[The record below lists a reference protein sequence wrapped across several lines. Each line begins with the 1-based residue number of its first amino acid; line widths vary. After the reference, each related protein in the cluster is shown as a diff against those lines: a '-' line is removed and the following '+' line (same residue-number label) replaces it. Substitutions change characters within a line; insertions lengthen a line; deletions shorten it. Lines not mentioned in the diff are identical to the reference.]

1 VRELNSLTP
10 NWENKSCKK
19 VGECGSFGMSYRLED
34 FTTLNGS
41 AILAFN
47 EVLMVQCRAV
57 HDMVERGK
65 VIKQFSLVLL
75 VVLQIT
81 MAPIVLFSLTYLI
94 HVDYEAAQVSIRTEL
109 IHWVVTAGLSYG
121 AISIALALVVGGY
134 RPFFV
139 ANQGGFLSFLRLSPR
154 TGDPELVDRARLHL
168 QGTPYGKMAKLVS
181 SKTGNGEYDLMSVH
195 GGLQLLAVPMQVILI
210 AVPLAIM
217 EGVPDSIV
225 RPSRAFDLGM
235 AGYLVALWIAVRVHP
250 IVSLHLVGIAA
261 MFRNVV
267 WRVSR
272 LSWILPIFL
281 YWLVAR
287 LVLLFSLDILNVN
300 YEQWHEM
307 QLERIVLE
315 MIAPDAEMPE
325 TAILDFIVAISV
337 LPMATFTTISV
348 LGGSQ
353 TMPEW
358 MFGQEP
364 VLESLRTKELAAGV
378 EESNPDNSGGVEQG
392 VGDVHA
398 PNNEESDKES
408 RMIDTPFDLFGDD

>member
-1 VRELNSLTP
+1 MGHLSNEALMAVCSAE
-10 NWENKSCKK
+10 
-19 VGECGSFGMSYRLED
+19 GGMVD
-34 FTTLNGS
+34 
-41 AILAFN
+41 
-47 EVLMVQCRAV
+47 
-57 HDMVERGK
+57 RGK
-65 VIKQFSLVLL
+65 VGKQLILVLL

-81 MAPIVLFSLTYLI
+81 MAPVILFSLTYLVHI
-94 HVDYEAAQVSIRTEL
+94 DYEAAQVSIRTDL
-109 IHWVVTAGLSYG
+109 IHWVVSAGLSYG
-121 AISIALALVVGGY
+121 LISIALALVIGGF

-139 ANQGGFLSFLRLSPR
+139 ANRGGILPALNMSPR
-154 TGDPELVDRARLHL
+154 TGDPELVDRARLYL
-168 QGTPYGKMAKLVS
+168 QGTPYGKMARLVN
-181 SKTGNGEYDLMSVH
+181 SKTRGGEYDLMAVH

-217 EGVPDSIV
+217 EGIPDSLV

-250 IVSLHLVGIAA
+250 VVSHQLVGIAA

-272 LSWILPIFL
+272 LSWVLPIFL

-287 LVLLFSLDILNVN
+287 VVLLVSLDVLNVD

-307 QLERIVLE
+307 QLEKIILE
-315 MIAPDAEMPE
+315 TIAPGAEVPE

-353 TMPEW
+353 EMPDW
-358 MFGQEP
+358 MFGQESA
-364 VLESLRTKELAAGV
+364 LESLRTKELGDGKEP
-378 EESNPDNSGGVEQG
+378 EESKEDEMAAIVNDESDEE
-392 VGDVHA
+392 D
-398 PNNEESDKES
+398 EESSS
-408 RMIDTPFDLFGDD
+408 RMIDTPFDLFSES

>member
-1 VRELNSLTP
+1 MMRRWGDFSTLTSL
-10 NWENKSCKK
+10 
-19 VGECGSFGMSYRLED
+19 VV
-34 FTTLNGS
+34 
-41 AILAFN
+41 LALN
-47 EVLMVQCRAV
+47 EVLMVQCRTV
-57 HDMVERGK
+57 DDMTEREK
-65 VIKQFSLVLL
+65 VTKQLALVLM
-75 VVLQIT
+75 VILQIT

-94 HVDYEAAQVSIRTEL
+94 QVDYEAAQVSIRTEL

-121 AISIALALVVGGY
+121 VISIALALIVGGF
-134 RPFFV
+134 RPFFI
-139 ANQGGFLSFLRLSPR
+139 ANNGGFLSFLRLSPR

-168 QGTPYGKMAKLVS
+168 QGTPYGKMAKLVHT
-181 SKTGNGEYDLMSVH
+181 KTSDGEFDLMAVH

-217 EGVPDSIV
+217 EGVPDSMI

-235 AGYLVALWIAVRVHP
+235 AGYLIALWIAVRVHP
-250 IVSLHLVGIAA
+250 IVSWKLVGIAA

-315 MIAPDAEMPE
+315 MIAPEAEMPE

-358 MFGQEP
+358 MFGQEAG
-364 VLESLRTKELAAGV
+364 LESLRTKELESRSEDSIL
-378 EESNPDNSGGVEQG
+378 EESSVKIPEEQEG
-392 VGDVHA
+392 VGL
-398 PNNEESDKES
+398 NEEDIEKES
-408 RMIDTPFDLFGDD
+408 RMIDMPFDIFGDD

>member
-1 VRELNSLTP
+1 MPAS
-10 NWENKSCKK
+10 
-19 VGECGSFGMSYRLED
+19 
-34 FTTLNGS
+34 
-41 AILAFN
+41 N
-47 EVLMVQCRAV
+47 EVLMMACSAEGG
-57 HDMVERGK
+57 MVDRGK
-65 VIKQFSLVLL
+65 VGKQLVLVLL

-81 MAPIVLFSLTYLI
+81 MAPVILFSLTYLI
-94 HVDYEAAQVSIRTEL
+94 DVDYEAAQVSIRTDL
-109 IHWVVTAGLSYG
+109 IHWVVSAGLSYG
-121 AISIALALVVGGY
+121 LISIALALVVGGF

-139 ANQGGFLSFLRLSPR
+139 ANRGGILPALNMSPR

-168 QGTPYGKMAKLVS
+168 QGTPYGKMARLVN
-181 SKTGNGEYDLMSVH
+181 SKTGDGEYDLMAVH

-217 EGVPDSIV
+217 EGVPDSV
-225 RPSRAFDLGM
+225 VKPSRAFDLGM

-250 IVSLHLVGIAA
+250 IVSQHLVGIAA

-272 LSWILPIFL
+272 LSWVLPIFL

-287 LVLLFSLDILNVN
+287 LALLVSLDVLNVN

-307 QLERIVLE
+307 QLEKIILE
-315 MIAPDAEMPE
+315 TIAPGAEVPE

-353 TMPEW
+353 NMPRW
-358 MFGQEP
+358 MFGQELS
-364 VLESLRTKELAAGV
+364 LESLRAKELESGEEPTDSEEGDV
-378 EESNPDNSGGVEQG
+378 VTQDEGESNGIGGG
-392 VGDVHA
+392 
-398 PNNEESDKES
+398 STS
-408 RMIDTPFDLFGDD
+408 RMIDTPFDIFGED

>member
-1 VRELNSLTP
+1 
-10 NWENKSCKK
+10 
-19 VGECGSFGMSYRLED
+19 MS
-34 FTTLNGS
+34 TS
-41 AILAFN
+41 N
-47 EVLMVQCRAV
+47 EVLMVRYRAV
-57 HDMVERGK
+57 GDMVERGK
-65 VIKQFSLVLL
+65 VAKQLSLALL

-81 MAPIVLFSLTYLI
+81 MAPIILFSLTYLI
-94 HVDYEAAQVSIRTEL
+94 HIDYEEAQVSVRTEL

-121 AISIALALVVGGY
+121 VISIALALVFGGF

-139 ANQGGFLSFLRLSPR
+139 ANQGGVLPFLRLSPR

-168 QGTPYGKMAKLVS
+168 QGTPYGKMAKLVH
-181 SKTGNGEYDLMSVH
+181 SKTKDGGFDLMAIH

-210 AVPLAIM
+210 AVPLVIM
-217 EGVPDSIV
+217 EGVPGSIV

-235 AGYLVALWIAVRVHP
+235 AGYLVALWIAVRIHP
-250 IVSLHLVGIAA
+250 LVSWHLVGIAA

-287 LVLLFSLDILNVN
+287 LVLLFSLDVLNVN

-307 QLERIVLE
+307 QLEKIVLE

-353 TMPEW
+353 TMPDW
-358 MFGQEP
+358 MFEQEEK
-364 VLESLRTKELAAGV
+364 LESLRTKELGEGGVPDVEKSGALQSGEEDVLGTNV
-378 EESNPDNSGGVEQG
+378 EEPQVDGG
-392 VGDVHA
+392 
-398 PNNEESDKES
+398 
-408 RMIDTPFDLFGDD
+408 MIDMPFELFADD

>member
-1 VRELNSLTP
+1 MPTS
-10 NWENKSCKK
+10 
-19 VGECGSFGMSYRLED
+19 
-34 FTTLNGS
+34 
-41 AILAFN
+41 N
-47 EVLMVQCRAV
+47 EVLMVACSAEGGVVDQ
-57 HDMVERGK
+57 GK
-65 VIKQFSLVLL
+65 VGKQLVLALL

-81 MAPIVLFSLTYLI
+81 MAPVILFSLTYLI
-94 HVDYEAAQVSIRTEL
+94 HVDYEAAQVSIRTDL
-109 IHWVVTAGLSYG
+109 IHWVVSAGLSYG
-121 AISIALALVVGGY
+121 LISIALALIVGGF

-139 ANQGGFLSFLRLSPR
+139 ANRGGILPALKMSPR

-168 QGTPYGKMAKLVS
+168 RGTPYGKMARLVN
-181 SKTGNGEYDLMSVH
+181 SKTKEGGYDLMAVH

-217 EGVPDSIV
+217 EGVPDSMV
-225 RPSRAFDLGM
+225 RPGRAFDLGM

-250 IVSLHLVGIAA
+250 IVSHQLVGIAA

-272 LSWILPIFL
+272 LSWVLPIFL

-287 LVLLFSLDILNVN
+287 LALLISLDILNVN

-315 MIAPDAEMPE
+315 TISPGAEVPE

-353 TMPEW
+353 NMPEW
-358 MFGQEP
+358 MFSRESTLQ
-364 VLESLRTKELAAGV
+364 SLRTKELGSGT
-378 EESNPDNSGGVEQG
+378 ESKEPIENEMMNLE
-392 VGDVHA
+392 
-398 PNNEESDKES
+398 NEESDEAEDLEFSS
-408 RMIDTPFDLFGDD
+408 RMIATPFDLFGED

>member
-1 VRELNSLTP
+1 MCTLTSLVMP
-10 NWENKSCKK
+10 AS
-19 VGECGSFGMSYRLED
+19 
-34 FTTLNGS
+34 
-41 AILAFN
+41 N
-47 EVLMVQCRAV
+47 EVLMVACIAEGG
-57 HDMVERGK
+57 MVDRGK
-65 VIKQFSLVLL
+65 VGKQLVLALL

-81 MAPIVLFSLTYLI
+81 MAPVILFSLTYLI
-94 HVDYEAAQVSIRTEL
+94 HVDYEAAQISIRTDL
-109 IHWVVTAGLSYG
+109 IHWVVSAGLSYG
-121 AISIALALVVGGY
+121 LISIALALVVGGF

-139 ANQGGFLSFLRLSPR
+139 ANRGGILPALKMSPR
-154 TGDPELVDRARLHL
+154 TGDPELVDRARLYL
-168 QGTPYGKMAKLVS
+168 QGTPYGKMARLVN
-181 SKTGNGEYDLMSVH
+181 SKTGDGGYDLMAVH

-217 EGVPDSIV
+217 EGVPDSMV

-235 AGYLVALWIAVRVHP
+235 AGYLVALWIAIRVHP
-250 IVSLHLVGIAA
+250 VVSQHLVGIAA

-287 LVLLFSLDILNVN
+287 LVLLVSLDVLNVN

-307 QLERIVLE
+307 QLEKIILE
-315 MIAPDAEMPE
+315 AIAPGAEVPE

-353 TMPEW
+353 DMPDW
-358 MFGQEP
+358 MFGQESA
-364 VLESLRTKELAAGV
+364 LESLRTKELGDGTEPQEPI
-378 EESNPDNSGGVEQG
+378 EEEKEIYE
-392 VGDVHA
+392 
-398 PNNEESDKES
+398 NEESDEAEDQGVSS
-408 RMIDTPFDLFGDD
+408 RLIDTPFDLFGED

>member
-1 VRELNSLTP
+1 MPTS
-10 NWENKSCKK
+10 
-19 VGECGSFGMSYRLED
+19 
-34 FTTLNGS
+34 
-41 AILAFN
+41 N
-47 EVLMVQCRAV
+47 EVLMVACSAEGGVVDQ
-57 HDMVERGK
+57 GK
-65 VIKQFSLVLL
+65 VGKQLVLALL

-81 MAPIVLFSLTYLI
+81 MAPVILFSLTYLI
-94 HVDYEAAQVSIRTEL
+94 HVDYGAAQVSIRTDL
-109 IHWVVTAGLSYG
+109 IHWVVSAGLSYG
-121 AISIALALVVGGY
+121 LISIALALIVGGF

-139 ANQGGFLSFLRLSPR
+139 ANRGGILPSLKMSPR

-168 QGTPYGKMAKLVS
+168 RGTPYGKMARLVN
-181 SKTGNGEYDLMSVH
+181 SKTKEGGYDLMAVH

-217 EGVPDSIV
+217 EGVPDSMV
-225 RPSRAFDLGM
+225 RPGRAFDLGM

-250 IVSLHLVGIAA
+250 IVSHQLVGIAA

-272 LSWILPIFL
+272 LSWVLPIFL
-281 YWLVAR
+281 YWLDAR
-287 LVLLFSLDILNVN
+287 LALLISLDILNVN

-315 MIAPDAEMPE
+315 TISPGAEVPE

-353 TMPEW
+353 NMPEW
-358 MFGQEP
+358 MFSRESTLQ
-364 VLESLRTKELAAGV
+364 SLRTKELGSGT
-378 EESNPDNSGGVEQG
+378 ESKEPIENEMMNLE
-392 VGDVHA
+392 
-398 PNNEESDKES
+398 NEESDEAEELEFSS
-408 RMIDTPFDLFGDD
+408 RMIDTPFDLFGED

>member
-1 VRELNSLTP
+1 MVRRVFFCTLTSLGAT
-10 NWENKSCKK
+10 S
-19 VGECGSFGMSYRLED
+19 S
-34 FTTLNGS
+34 
-41 AILAFN
+41 N
-47 EVLMVQCRAV
+47 EVLMAQCRAV
-57 HDMVERGK
+57 ADMADRGK
-65 VIKQFSLVLL
+65 VAKQLSLALL

-81 MAPIVLFSLTYLI
+81 MAPIILFSLTYLI

-121 AISIALALVVGGY
+121 AISIALALVFGGF

-139 ANQGGFLSFLRLSPR
+139 ANQGGVLPFLRLSPR
-154 TGDPELVDRARLHL
+154 TGDPELVDRSRLHL
-168 QGTPYGKMAKLVS
+168 QASPYGKMAKLVH
-181 SKTGNGEYDLMSVH
+181 SKTKDGDYDLMAIH

-210 AVPLAIM
+210 AVPLVIM

-235 AGYLVALWIAVRVHP
+235 AGYLVALWIAVRAHP
-250 IVSLHLVGIAA
+250 IVSWHLVGIAA

-272 LSWILPIFL
+272 LSWVLPIFL

-287 LVLLFSLDILNVN
+287 LVLLVSLDVLNVN

-307 QLERIVLE
+307 QLEKVVLE

-353 TMPEW
+353 SMPDW
-358 MFGQEP
+358 MFGQEEK
-364 VLESLRTKELAAGV
+364 LASLRTKELEG
-378 EESNPDNSGGVEQG
+378 
-392 VGDVHA
+392 GDVDSATDEGSEFLPASEDAHEE
-398 PNNEESDKES
+398 NEEEEMGG
-408 RMIDTPFDLFGDD
+408 MIDMPFDLFGDD

>member
-1 VRELNSLTP
+1 MPAS
-10 NWENKSCKK
+10 
-19 VGECGSFGMSYRLED
+19 
-34 FTTLNGS
+34 
-41 AILAFN
+41 N
-47 EVLMVQCRAV
+47 EVLMMACSAEGG
-57 HDMVERGK
+57 MVDRGK
-65 VIKQFSLVLL
+65 VGKQLVLVLL

-81 MAPIVLFSLTYLI
+81 MAPVILFSLTYLI
-94 HVDYEAAQVSIRTEL
+94 DVDYEAAQVSIRTDL
-109 IHWVVTAGLSYG
+109 IHWVVSAGLSYG
-121 AISIALALVVGGY
+121 LISIALALVVGGF

-139 ANQGGFLSFLRLSPR
+139 ANRGGILPALNMSPR

-168 QGTPYGKMAKLVS
+168 QGTPYGKMARLVN
-181 SKTGNGEYDLMSVH
+181 SKTGDGEYDLMAVH

-217 EGVPDSIV
+217 EGVPDSV
-225 RPSRAFDLGM
+225 VKPSRAFDLGM

-250 IVSLHLVGIAA
+250 IVSQHLVGIAA

-272 LSWILPIFL
+272 LSWVLPIFL

-287 LVLLFSLDILNVN
+287 LALLVSLDVLNVN

-307 QLERIVLE
+307 QLEKIILE
-315 MIAPDAEMPE
+315 TIAPGAEVPE

-353 TMPEW
+353 NMPRW
-358 MFGQEP
+358 MFGQELS
-364 VLESLRTKELAAGV
+364 LESLRAKELESGEEPTDSEQGDV
-378 EESNPDNSGGVEQG
+378 VTQDEGESNGIGEGST
-392 VGDVHA
+392 
-398 PNNEESDKES
+398 S
-408 RMIDTPFDLFGDD
+408 RMIDTPFDIFGED

>member
-1 VRELNSLTP
+1 MPTS
-10 NWENKSCKK
+10 
-19 VGECGSFGMSYRLED
+19 
-34 FTTLNGS
+34 
-41 AILAFN
+41 N
-47 EVLMVQCRAV
+47 EVLMVACSAEGDVVDQ
-57 HDMVERGK
+57 GK
-65 VIKQFSLVLL
+65 VGKQLVLALL

-81 MAPIVLFSLTYLI
+81 MAPVILFSLTYLI
-94 HVDYEAAQVSIRTEL
+94 HVDYGAAQVSIRTDL
-109 IHWVVTAGLSYG
+109 IHWVVSAGLSYG
-121 AISIALALVVGGY
+121 LISIALALIVGGF

-139 ANQGGFLSFLRLSPR
+139 ANRGGILPSLKMSPR

-168 QGTPYGKMAKLVS
+168 RGSPYGKMARLVN
-181 SKTGNGEYDLMSVH
+181 SKTKEGDYDLMAVH

-217 EGVPDSIV
+217 EGVPDSMV
-225 RPSRAFDLGM
+225 RPGRAFDLGM

-250 IVSLHLVGIAA
+250 IVSHQLVGIAA

-272 LSWILPIFL
+272 LSWVLPIFL

-287 LVLLFSLDILNVN
+287 LALLISLDILNVN

-315 MIAPDAEMPE
+315 TISPGAEVPE

-353 TMPEW
+353 NMPEW
-358 MFGQEP
+358 MFSSESTLQ
-364 VLESLRTKELAAGV
+364 SLRTKELG
-378 EESNPDNSGGVEQG
+378 SGTDSKE
-392 VGDVHA
+392 
-398 PNNEESDKES
+398 PIENEMMSLENEESDEAEDLEFSS
-408 RMIDTPFDLFGDD
+408 RMIDTPFDLFGED